1 MKRALFF
8 IMALLLAAG
17 SGRAAQTYSVSGLV
31 LKVDPA
37 NGTLVISCEKIPG
50 YMDAMVMSFPVS
62 KTENLAEVGVG
73 TVIEFKLVVD
83 GESAHIEAIRVRRYE
98 SAELDPSAARR
109 LKILAEVM
117 DGSKESPSLKPGK
130 PVPDFALVDQEGKK
144 VALSE
149 FAGKVVVLTFTY
161 THCALPNF
169 CFRIANHFR
178 LLQKRFAEQL
188 GRDLIFVSITFDPVH
203 DTPEVMAK
211 YGKTWNADPKS
222 WKLLTGAPPEVEKV
236 CNLFGISFWPD
247 EGLMTHSLH
256 TLVVGRDRSLVADL
270 EGNEF
275 SADQLGDLVQTVLAR
290 TEREAVHAASQ

>member
-1 MKRALFF
+1 MKRALFLVVT
-8 IMALLLAAG
+8 LLLVAG
-17 SGRAAQTYSVSGLV
+17 PGRAEHTYSASGLV
-31 LKVDPA
+31 LRVDQA
-37 NGTLVISCEKIPG
+37 NGSLVISCEKIPG

-62 KTENLAEVGVG
+62 KTEKLAEVGVG
-73 TVIEFKLVVD
+73 AMIEFKLVVD
-83 GESAHIEAIRVRRYE
+83 GESAHIEGIRVHRYDG
-98 SAELDPSAARR
+98 AEQDPSSARR

-117 DGSKESPSLKPGK
+117 EGSKELPSLKPGK
-130 PVPDFALVDQEGKK
+130 PVPDFSLVDQEGRK

-161 THCALPNF
+161 THCALPSF

-178 LLQKRFAEQL
+178 LLQKRFAEHL

-211 YGKTWNADPKS
+211 YGKTWNADPRS

-236 CNLFGISFWPD
+236 CHLFGISFWPD

-256 TLVVGRDRSLVADL
+256 TLVVDRDRSLVADL
-270 EGNEF
+270 EGNEY
-275 SADQLGDLVQTVLAR
+275 SADQLGDLVQTVLVR
-290 TEREAVHAASQ
+290 TGREAIPAASR